1 MARGLPA
8 STEHP
13 RRSMRSRWLVGEVA
27 WCASP
32 GRCPGR
38 SRARQAQ
45 WIMLSG
51 EIIKVWPGR
60 RPMVLLLVKSRRV
73 YWAEIFSESSTPAF
87 LAENSAGWETSAPIR
102 PERQGI
108 AAGPALDQQLQSR
121 APWTHAD
128 LGCLAG
134 AAACARRSIERPR
147 GGLESKRKSQPLRDM
162 ITHTSVRTVLLTVLH
177 MLLAGRMSSARA
189 ASLGTALVLQSSPC
203 CPR

>member
-45 WIMLSG
+45 WHTFSREISQLFSRPRRTSLLAAKKKMIYGAHGLS
-51 EIIKVWPGR
+51 
-60 RPMVLLLVKSRRV
+60 L
-73 YWAEIFSESSTPAF
+73 FSAPAF
-87 LAENSAGWETSAPIR
+87 LAANSAGWETSAPIR

-147 GGLESKRKSQPLRDM
+147 GGFESKRKSQPLS
-162 ITHTSVRTVLLTVLH
+162 TSIGLAAARNTQMLGGVTVCVDQNAKCWGGYCYTWGV
-177 MLLAGRMSSARA
+177 
-189 ASLGTALVLQSSPC
+189 
-203 CPR
+203 

>member
-45 WIMLSG
+45 WIMLRS
-51 EIIKVWPGR
+51 ELLQVWPR
-60 RPMVLLLVKSRRV
+60 RRTMAPFPEKSGIGNVDAPGSEGSRRQ
-73 YWAEIFSESSTPAF
+73 F

-147 GGLESKRKSQPLRDM
+147 GGLKSKRKSQPLRHF
-162 ITHTSVRTVLLTVLH
+162 IGLYWGGL
-177 MLLAGRMSSARA
+177 
-189 ASLGTALVLQSSPC
+189 
-203 CPR
+203 

>member
-38 SRARQAQ
+38 SRARQAP
-45 WIMLSG
+45 WIMLSR

-60 RPMVLLLVKSRRV
+60 RPMVLFPEKSGIV
-73 YWAEIFSESSTPAF
+73 HVCAAGSESSTPAF

-147 GGLESKRKSQPLRDM
+147 GGFESKRKSQPLRHF
-162 ITHTSVRTVLLTVLH
+162 INLH
-177 MLLAGRMSSARA
+177 SRRCTCIRPCNLPFCMQGGSGSPRSA
-189 ASLGTALVLQSSPC
+189 
-203 CPR
+203 

>member
-38 SRARQAQ
+38 SRASQAQ
-45 WIMLSG
+45 WHTLRTEISQLFSRPRRTSLLAAKKKMVYGAARLS
-51 EIIKVWPGR
+51 
-60 RPMVLLLVKSRRV
+60 L
-73 YWAEIFSESSTPAF
+73 FSAPAF
-87 LAENSAGWETSAPIR
+87 LAANSAGWETSAPIR

-147 GGLESKRKSQPLRDM
+147 GGLESKRKSQRLSSFIISSCVTVCM
-162 ITHTSVRTVLLTVLH
+162 IVSLVSLLLSH
-177 MLLAGRMSSARA
+177 YSSSARD
-189 ASLGTALVLQSSPC
+189 
-203 CPR
+203 

>member
-38 SRARQAQ
+38 SRARQAP
-45 WIMLSG
+45 WIMLRH
-51 EIIKVWPGR
+51 EIIKAWPKR

-73 YWAEIFSESSTPAF
+73 YWAEIFSESSPPAF

-147 GGLESKRKSQPLRDM
+147 GGLESKRKSQPLRGF
-162 ITHTSVRTVLLTVLH
+162 ITLRHAQGAPLKSADTDPST
-177 MLLAGRMSSARA
+177 ARA
-189 ASLGTALVLQSSPC
+189 KGARVFIN
-203 CPR
+203 

>member
-45 WIMLSG
+45 WHTLSR
-51 EIIKVWPGR
+51 EISQLFSRPR
-60 RPMVLLLVKSRRV
+60 RTSLLAAKKKMVYGAARLSL
-73 YWAEIFSESSTPAF
+73 FSAPAF
-87 LAENSAGWETSAPIR
+87 LAANSAGWETSAPIR

-147 GGLESKRKSQPLRDM
+147 GGLESKRKSQLIRCIIIFPLFA
-162 ITHTSVRTVLLTVLH
+162 VLGLGI
-177 MLLAGRMSSARA
+177 LL
-189 ASLGTALVLQSSPC
+189 LV
-203 CPR
+203 

>member
-38 SRARQAQ
+38 FRARQAQ
-45 WIMLSG
+45 RHITG
-51 EIIKVWPGR
+51 HEIIKVWPGR
-60 RPMVLLLVKSRRV
+60 RPMVLLLEQAGIVHLPARV
-73 YWAEIFSESSTPAF
+73 SESSTPAF

-147 GGLESKRKSQPLRDM
+147 GGFESKRKSQPLR
-162 ITHTSVRTVLLTVLH
+162 HTID
-177 MLLAGRMSSARA
+177 SA
-189 ASLGTALVLQSSPC
+189 
-203 CPR
+203 

>member
-45 WIMLSG
+45 WHMPGS

-60 RPMVLLLVKSRRV
+60 RPMVLLLEQAGIVHV
-73 YWAEIFSESSTPAF
+73 GGAASESSAPAF

-147 GGLESKRKSQPLRDM
+147 GGLESKRKSQRLSSFIGRARP
-162 ITHTSVRTVLLTVLH
+162 VR
-177 MLLAGRMSSARA
+177 ARA
-189 ASLGTALVLQSSPC
+189 AVTAAAVTERATPHTLSVLYFNS
-203 CPR
+203 

>member
-1 MARGLPA
+1 M
-8 STEHP
+8 
-13 RRSMRSRWLVGEVA
+13 GEVA

-45 WIMLSG
+45 RHTFRR

-60 RPMVLLLVKSRRV
+60 RPMVLLLVKSRNVHRWSRV
-73 YWAEIFSESSTPAF
+73 SESSAPAF

-147 GGLESKRKSQPLRDM
+147 GGFESKRKSQPLRHC
-162 ITHTSVRTVLLTVLH
+162 IRR
-177 MLLAGRMSSARA
+177 AGHAGG
-189 ASLGTALVLQSSPC
+189 GTAGEGEGCAWGGGISWFLSAAGVPLGVSP
-203 CPR
+203 

>member
-45 WIMLSG
+45 WHMLSN
-51 EIIKVWPGR
+51 EIIKAWHRR
-60 RPMVLLLVKSRRV
+60 RPMVLLLEQGGIDHLPARV
-73 YWAEIFSESSTPAF
+73 SESSAPAF
-87 LAENSAGWETSAPIR
+87 LAENSAGWETSAPLR

-147 GGLESKRKSQPLRDM
+147 GGLESKRKSQPLRGF
-162 ITHTSVRTVLLTVLH
+162 IVTVRSRRETTKTHNRYSHFT
-177 MLLAGRMSSARA
+177 
-189 ASLGTALVLQSSPC
+189 
-203 CPR
+203 

>member
-38 SRARQAQ
+38 SRARQAP
-45 WIMLSG
+45 WIMLSR

-73 YWAEIFSESSTPAF
+73 YWAEIFSESSAPAF

-147 GGLESKRKSQPLRDM
+147 GANKRCIISSTAVDTCR
-162 ITHTSVRTVLLTVLH
+162 HTTV
-177 MLLAGRMSSARA
+177 SIDS
-189 ASLGTALVLQSSPC
+189 
-203 CPR
+203 

>member
-45 WIMLSG
+45 WIMLSR

-73 YWAEIFSESSTPAF
+73 YWAVIFSESSTPAF

-147 GGLESKRKSQPLRDM
+147 GGLESKRKSQRLSSFIVFTGTRM
-162 ITHTSVRTVLLTVLH
+162 HALTVTLYG
-177 MLLAGRMSSARA
+177 LWTR
-189 ASLGTALVLQSSPC
+189 
-203 CPR
+203 

>member
-1 MARGLPA
+1 MTHDATERAQFGPEGGSKEVSRTTSPMARGLPA

-13 RRSMRSRWLVGEVA
+13 RRSMRSRWLVGELA

-45 WIMLSG
+45 WHTFSSEFSQLFSRPRRTSLLAAKSMMVYGAPRLS
-51 EIIKVWPGR
+51 
-60 RPMVLLLVKSRRV
+60 L
-73 YWAEIFSESSTPAF
+73 FSAPAF

-147 GGLESKRKSQPLRDM
+147 GGLESKRKSQRL
-162 ITHTSVRTVLLTVLH
+162 
-177 MLLAGRMSSARA
+177 SSFI
-189 ASLGTALVLQSSPC
+189 
-203 CPR
+203 